1 MAVSIKND
9 WDKILEPEFEKQYY
23 LQLRRK
29 LTEEYRTQKI
39 FPSMYDIFNALRYSS
54 YESTKAV
61 ILGQDPYH
69 NDGQAHGLSFSV
81 QKGTDIPP
89 SLKNIYKELHSDL
102 GIVIPG
108 HGDLSSWA
116 KQGVLLLNSILTV
129 RAHKA
134 ASHKNI
140 GWETFTDSIIS
151 LLNERE
157 DPAVFVLWGAFAQS
171 KSRFITNPA
180 HLIISSPHPSP
191 LSASRGF
198 FGSRPFSRTNTFL
211 QSCGRSP
218 IDWSLPEDPSEE
230 KV

>member
-9 WDKILEPEFEKQYY
+9 WDSILEPEFDKEYY

-81 QKGTDIPP
+81 QKGIEIPP
-89 SLKNIYKELHSDL
+89 SLKNIYKELHTDL
-102 GIVIPG
+102 GAVIPG

-129 RAHKA
+129 RAHKP

-140 GWETFTDSIIS
+140 GWETFTDNIIS

-171 KSRFITNPA
+171 KSRLITNPA

-191 LSASRGF
+191 LSASQIERA
-198 FGSRPFSRTNTFL
+198 
-211 QSCGRSP
+211 SCR
-218 IDWSLPEDPSEE
+218 ER
-230 KV
+230 V